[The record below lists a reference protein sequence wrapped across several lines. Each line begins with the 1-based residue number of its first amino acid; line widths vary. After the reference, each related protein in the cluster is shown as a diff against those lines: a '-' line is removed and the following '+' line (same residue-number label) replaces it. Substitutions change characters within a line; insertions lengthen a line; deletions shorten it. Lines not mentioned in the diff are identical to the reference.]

1 MAKMMQ
7 LWKVTSKFNKDDQ
20 ELFEDRCRL
29 IEKDQTHELYC
40 FDVLVSKDLKNSE
53 DKEQIEELTVLKK
66 NMFGTTR

>member
-1 MAKMMQ
+1 MQ
-7 LWKVTSKFNKDDQ
+7 LWKVTSEFNKDDQ

-40 FDVLVSKDLKNSE
+40 FDVLVSKDLKNPE